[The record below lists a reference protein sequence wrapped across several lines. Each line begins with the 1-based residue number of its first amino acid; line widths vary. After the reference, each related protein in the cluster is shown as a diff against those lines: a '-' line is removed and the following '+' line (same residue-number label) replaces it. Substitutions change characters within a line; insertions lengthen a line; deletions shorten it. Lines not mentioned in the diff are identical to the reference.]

1 MNKNKEVNDRL
12 KNEKGKKT
20 MTQRNFFESIMSGGT
35 ITDEMIEHA
44 TVELGKL
51 VERAEKRKNY
61 RTPAQKENDEIKD
74 SILTCFVEGVP
85 MTGKEVAEKVEIST
99 QKANALLRQLVNE
112 NHLIVAQVENGKRL
126 INSYSLA

>member
-1 MNKNKEVNDRL
+1 
-12 KNEKGKKT
+12 

-35 ITDEMIEHA
+35 ITNEMIEHA

-61 RTPAQKENDEIKD
+61 RTPAQKENDEIKET
-74 SILTCFVEGVP
+74 ILTCFVEGVP

-99 QKANALLRQLVNE
+99 QKANALLRQLANE
-112 NHLIVAQVENGKRL
+112 NELVVAQVANGKRL
-126 INSYSLA
+126 INSYSLS

>member
-1 MNKNKEVNDRL
+1 
-12 KNEKGKKT
+12 
-20 MTQRNFFESIMSGGT
+20 MTQKEFFESIMSGGT
-35 ITDEMIEHA
+35 ITEEVIAYA

-74 SILTCFVEGVP
+74 KILACFVEGVP

-112 NHLIVAQVENGKRL
+112 NDLVVTQVANGKRL
-126 INSYSLA
+126 INSYSLS

>member
-1 MNKNKEVNDRL
+1 
-12 KNEKGKKT
+12 
-20 MTQRNFFESIMSGGT
+20 MTQKEFFESIMSGGT

-61 RTPAQKENDEIKD
+61 RTPAQKENDEIKE
-74 SILTCFVEGVP
+74 SILACFVEGVP

-112 NHLIVAQVENGKRL
+112 NGLVVAQVANGKRL
-126 INSYSLA
+126 INSYSLS

>member
-1 MNKNKEVNDRL
+1 
-12 KNEKGKKT
+12 
-20 MTQRNFFESIMSGGT
+20 MTQKEFFESIMSGGT

-61 RTPAQKENDEIKD
+61 RTPAQKKNDEIKE
-74 SILTCFVEGVP
+74 SILTCFVEGVPMGVP

-112 NHLIVAQVENGKRL
+112 NELVVAQVANGKRL
-126 INSYSLA
+126 INSYSLS

>member
-1 MNKNKEVNDRL
+1 
-12 KNEKGKKT
+12 
-20 MTQRNFFESIMSGGT
+20 MTQKEFFESIMSGGT

-61 RTPAQKENDEIKD
+61 RTPAQKENDEIKE
-74 SILTCFVEGVP
+74 SILACFVEGVP
-85 MTGKEVAEKVEIST
+85 MTGKEVAEKVAISA

-112 NHLIVAQVENGKRL
+112 NDLVVTQVANGKRL
-126 INSYSLA
+126 INSYSFS

>member
-1 MNKNKEVNDRL
+1 
-12 KNEKGKKT
+12 
-20 MTQRNFFESIMSGGT
+20 MTQKEFFESIMSGGT

-61 RTPAQKENDEIKD
+61 RTPAQKENDEIKE
-74 SILTCFVEGVP
+74 SILACFVEGVP

-99 QKANALLRQLVNE
+99 QKANALLRQLANE
-112 NHLIVAQVENGKRL
+112 NELVVAQVANGKRL
-126 INSYSLA
+126 INSYSLS